1 MISKNIQLDKAR
13 VLRCRT
19 DKTKFRTVCP
29 KCKKNGH
36 SKLFNSPENL
46 WRHLYQSHSFDK
58 NYEPSISHVIEVLE
72 KISIALKEKK
82 SLEIA
87 ESIEI
92 GMIVK

>member
-1 MISKNIQLDKAR
+1 MINSRQIKKPN

-19 DKTKFRTVCP
+19 DKTRCRVKCP
-29 KCKKNGH
+29 KCLKSTGF
-36 SKLFNSPENL
+36 SKLFISPENL